1 MPAVDRRAL
10 PAPVDDPLDDLR
22 NLIAQMEPGELAYWY
37 ETSDR
42 ATRQLID
49 RMMAED
55 ANEGIRAHPA
65 RFAATLKDVVP
76 GGTYQV
82 WAYVELLSRRF
93 ADLIFRRRPRQLW
106 KLPSQ
111 YGKTSMCSRVGP
123 IWALDLNPRL
133 RIMYVSYDAD
143 KAVEEAGNTRDL
155 IDANSAALRFRLRPD
170 RRARGMWKTD
180 EGGGFYATGIGGAIT
195 GFPADVVIGD
205 DMIKGWMAAHSET
218 ERDRAWN
225 VYRSQMRMR
234 IQRVD
239 DPILLAGTCWH
250 EDDVLARASKLDELD
265 RFENV
270 RLPAIA
276 EAPSKEYPEPDL
288 LGRAPGEVLEPL
300 RFPPEEVRARARVLG
315 SYLAAAM
322 EQQRPAPEEGLDIK
336 RAWFKLDSPPP
347 ARFDQVATS
356 WDMKLKDNE
365 QGDYV
370 VGLTVG
376 RVGGDYW
383 VLSMLRGQ
391 WDQATTRAA
400 MALSLVR
407 DRRVTAHYYENT
419 GYGPEVAAQLRKAVP
434 GYVVSDEIAGAI
446 GATIDE
452 RAGIEDIVRHGVS
465 ALISVNPKGPKPVR
479 ARAVAPIAEAG
490 NVHLNPAMVGVD
502 VFLTEV
508 SSFPNGAHDDIVD
521 AWSQALS
528 RMSRGLASAETM
540 ADRPDLRI
548 ERPSANSIVAALRRR

>member
-1 MPAVDRRAL
+1 MPSLDRRAL
-10 PAPVDDPLDDLR
+10 PPAVDDPLDDLR
-22 NLIAQMEPGELAYWY
+22 QIIADMSPGDLAYWY

-42 ATRQLID
+42 ATRALID

-76 GGTYQV
+76 GGEYKV
-82 WAYVELLSRRF
+82 WRYVELLSMRF
-93 ADLIFRRRPRQLW
+93 ADLIFRRLPRQVW

-111 YGKTSMCSRVGP
+111 TGKTSMCSRVGP
-123 IWALDLNPRL
+123 IWAFDLNPRL

-155 IDANSAALRFRLRPD
+155 IDANSANLRFRLRPD

-218 ERDRAWN
+218 DRDRAWN
-225 VYRSQMRMR
+225 VYRSQMRLR
-234 IQRVD
+234 IQRPD

-250 EDDVLARASKLDELD
+250 EDDVLARASKLDGLD
-265 RFENV
+265 TFTEI

-276 EAPSKEYPEPDL
+276 EAPSKEYPAPDL
-288 LGRAPGEVLEPL
+288 LGRAPGEVLEPE

-322 EQQRPAPEEGLDIK
+322 EQQRPAPEEGIDIK
-336 RAWFKLDSPPP
+336 RAWFKLDARPP

-376 RVGGDYW
+376 RVGGDFW
-383 VLSMLRGQ
+383 ILAMLRGQ
-391 WDQATTRAA
+391 WDQATTRNAIALAA
-400 MALSLVR
+400 VR
-407 DRRVTAHYYENT
+407 DPRITAHFYEHA
-419 GYGPEVAAQLRKAVP
+419 GFGPEVAAQIRKAAS
-434 GYVVSDEIAGAI
+434 GYVMSDDIAGAI
-446 GATIDE
+446 GATEEE
-452 RAGIEDIVRHGVS
+452 RVAVAEIIRHGVS
-465 ALISVNPKGPKPVR
+465 ALIPVIPKGPKPVR

-490 NVHLNPAMVGVD
+490 NVHLDPNMVGLD
-502 VFLTEV
+502 TFLTEL

-528 RMSRGLASAETM
+528 RMSRGTSTTESPTDL
-540 ADRPDLRI
+540 PLRI
-548 ERPSANSIVAALRRR
+548 ERPSAQSIVAGLRRR

>member
-1 MPAVDRRAL
+1 MPSVDRRAL
-10 PAPVDDPLDDLR
+10 PVEVDDPMEDLR
-22 NLIAQMEPGELAYWY
+22 NLIAEMDPDELAYWY

-65 RFAATLKDVVP
+65 RFAATLREVVP
-76 GGTYQV
+76 GGEYRI
-82 WAYVELLSRRF
+82 WPYVELLSMRF

-106 KLPSQ
+106 MLPSQ

-133 RIMYVSYDAD
+133 RIMYVSYDVD

-155 IDANSAALRFRLRPD
+155 IDANSADLRFRLRPD

-180 EGGGFYATGIGGAIT
+180 EGGGFYATAINGAIT
-195 GFPADVVIGD
+195 GFPADTVIGD
-205 DMIKGWMAAHSET
+205 DLIKGWMAAHSVA
-218 ERDRAWN
+218 ERDKAWN

-234 IQRVD
+234 IQRPD

-250 EDDVLARASKLDELD
+250 EDDVLARARTLDGID
-265 RFENV
+265 RFDLV

-276 EAPSKEYPEPDL
+276 EPPSKEYPDPDP
-288 LGRAPGEVLEPL
+288 LGRQPGEVLEPE

-315 SYLAAAM
+315 AYLAAAM
-322 EQQRPAPEEGLDIK
+322 EQQRPAPEEGMDIK
-336 RAWFKLDSPPP
+336 RAWFRLDGQPP

-383 VLSMLRGQ
+383 ILAMLRGQ

-400 MALSLVR
+400 IALAWVR
-407 DRRVTAHYYENT
+407 EPRVTAHFYENA
-419 GYGPEVAAQLRKAVP
+419 GYGPEVVKQLRQAVP
-434 GYVVSDEIAGAI
+434 DYTMSDDIAGAI
-446 GATIDE
+446 GATLDE
-452 RAGIEDIVRHGVS
+452 RDQVEAIIRRGVS
-465 ALISVNPKGPKPVR
+465 ALIPVTPKGPKPVR

-490 NVHLNPAMVGVD
+490 NVHLDPAMVGVD
-502 VFLTEV
+502 TFLTEV

-528 RMSRGLASAETM
+528 KMSRGTATTESP
-540 ADRPDLRI
+540 ADLTLRI
-548 ERPSANSIVAALRRR
+548 ERPRADSIISALRRR